1 MAEDLKGWSRPEEKF
16 PETELED
23 SFAEY
28 FAEDHTSAP
37 GKKQKH
43 RTGSEPD
50 LLVETA
56 SEDDPGFVIEGL
68 AAVEQSGAAAENGE
82 PDVEAESKLEEEP
95 TGSLPETAPACEA
108 PETENLPDEPFI
120 EEESGP
126 SGETLSAQAAKSG
139 EERPP
144 EEPSAEERPEEG
156 LSAEES
162 AEENPAEEKASAVE
176 LSETESSVEEP
187 SSEGPSEEEAEKPE
201 TPAVSPAA
209 KPKKHEIIKMT
220 QNLLWNRRKH
230 RWAAPV
236 GLVVIILAMIGFI
249 SVIIGGLNLGARVID
264 NTKEKEM
271 FAWKIYPLLIFD
283 PAAFDDPSQL
293 DSVFLLKTALWKT
306 LLENRTKY
314 SYNDD
319 GMLVVPASDLNVAAK
334 SLYGDS
340 VKLTHQTFSEG
351 YEYYY
356 IYDESTGAYLVPVMG
371 QTAEYTPEVVR
382 ITKTEDTYTLL
393 VGYVT
398 QSTLWNMDTEG
409 NLNETVPSKYMY
421 YDLEKIDGD
430 SYIITA
436 VREVPAEEVP
446 ETETSGAQ
454 QQLNETRYG
463 EILENYNA
471 ASYNSAAENAL
482 ESDTSEA
489 ISGES
494 QTESAAAEESAISG
508 EAESALEESMEESA
522 A

>member
-1 MAEDLKGWSRPEEKF
+1 MSEDLKGWSRPEEKF
-16 PETELED
+16 PEAALED

-28 FAEDHTSAP
+28 FAEDHASVP
-37 GKKQKH
+37 GKKQ
-43 RTGSEPD
+43 RRRADGSGPD

-68 AAVEQSGAAAENGE
+68 AAVEQAGAADMSDSAGETSPAGEETVPIGAEAGMPEE
-82 PDVEAESKLEEEP
+82 PENLISETLPEYAAPEAES
-95 TGSLPETAPACEA
+95 
-108 PETENLPDEPFI
+108 LPDEPFM
-120 EEESGP
+120 EEEPGP
-126 SGETLSAQAAKSG
+126 AGETFSTQPGRPGDENLTEILFAEEPPVAESSA
-139 EERPP
+139 
-144 EEPSAEERPEEG
+144 EEPSAEK
-156 LSAEES
+156 LSAEE
-162 AEENPAEEKASAVE
+162 P
-176 LSETESSVEEP
+176 SVEEP
-187 SSEGPSEEEAEKPE
+187 EKPE
-201 TPAVSPAA
+201 THTAVPAA
-209 KPKKHEIIKMT
+209 KQKKFEIIRMT
-220 QNLLWNRRKH
+220 QALLWNRRRH

-236 GLVVIILAMIGFI
+236 GLAVVILAVIGFI
-249 SVIIGGLNLGARVID
+249 SVIIGGLNLSARVID

-334 SLYGDS
+334 SLYGDA

-356 IYDESTGAYLVPVMG
+356 IYDESTGTYLVPVMG
-371 QTAEYTPEVVR
+371 QTAEYSPEVVR

-409 NLNETVPSKYMY
+409 NMNETVPSKYMY
-421 YDLEKIDGD
+421 YDLKKLGRDN
-430 SYIITA
+430 YVVTA
-436 VREVPAEEVP
+436 VREVPEEEVP
-446 ETETSGAQ
+446 ETENSGTQ

-463 EILENYNA
+463 ESAGNNA
-471 ASYNSAAENAL
+471 ASYTSAVEKYLSSGA
-482 ESDTSEA
+482 SEPV
-489 ISGES
+489 SGES
-494 QTESAAAEESAISG
+494 QTESAAAEESTVSDGTEAVSG
-508 EAESALEESMEESA
+508 ETESALEESMEETA

>member
-16 PETELED
+16 PEAELED

-28 FAEDHTSAP
+28 FAEDHASVP
-37 GKKQKH
+37 GKKQRH
-43 RTGSEPD
+43 RAGSEPD

-68 AAVEQSGAAAENGE
+68 AAVEQSGATAESQE
-82 PDVEAESKLEEEP
+82 PDAEAESESEEEP
-95 TGSLPETAPACEA
+95 EGPIPETVPACEV
-108 PETENLPDEPFI
+108 PEAENLPDEPFI
-120 EEESGP
+120 EEEPGP
-126 SGETLSAQAAKSG
+126 SGETLSAQAAKS
-139 EERPP
+139 EQQPP
-144 EEPSAEERPEEG
+144 EEPSAKEPAAEEP
-156 LSAEES
+156 SAEES
-162 AEENPAEEKASAVE
+162 TEEVP
-176 LSETESSVEEP
+176 TEEEP
-187 SSEGPSEEEAEKPE
+187 AIEEPPEEEAEKPE
-201 TPAVSPAA
+201 TPVVSPAA
-209 KPKKHEIIKMT
+209 KPKGHEIIKMT

-236 GLVVIILAMIGFI
+236 GLVVIILAVIGFI
-249 SVIIGGLNLGARVID
+249 AVIIGGLNLGARVID

-271 FAWKIYPLLIFD
+271 FAWKVYPLLIFD

-334 SLYGDS
+334 SLYGDA

-356 IYDESTGAYLVPVMG
+356 IYDESTGTYLVPVMG

-409 NLNETVPSKYMY
+409 NMNETVPSKYMY
-421 YDLEKIDGD
+421 YDLKKVDGD

-446 ETETSGAQ
+446 EIETSGVQ

-482 ESDTSEA
+482 GSGASESV
-489 ISGES
+489 SGES
-494 QTESAAAEESAISG
+494 QTESAAVEESAVSG